1 MRDLTPDDF
10 GILLSLF
17 AVLLL
22 AFAANFQFSSKAV
35 RRHRKVAIAFV
46 VVNFIGEISTVIALL
61 LTWVALWSPKA
72 WEQIDDLLVLLPG
85 SLAIVC
91 GVVLTIESVIARAL
105 HIIHAERKAREQDE
119 TERRA
124 GLPVDP
130 ERKHKGGLP
139 TR

>member
-1 MRDLTPDDF
+1 MRELTSDDL

-22 AFAANFQFSSKAV
+22 AFAANFQFSGKAV

-46 VVNFIGEISTVIALL
+46 VVNFVGEIATVIALL

-72 WEQIDDLLVLLPG
+72 WERIDDLLVLVPG

-105 HIIHAERKAREQDE
+105 HIIHAERKARRSDE
-119 TERRA
+119 AAHRA
-124 GLPVDP
+124 GGTPDAAP
-130 ERKHKGGLP
+130 GGLP
-139 TR
+139 TG